1 MVKGVIFDLDGTIT
15 RPVLD
20 FDEIRSAMGLKAGK
34 PVLEQLRELP
44 LKKRA
49 QKEAVLH
56 GFEKEAAARSELNPG
71 VEAMFAALKERGKM
85 LALCT
90 RNSTRAAEDVLHRHN
105 LTFPFVRTRDHGEVK
120 PSPEPILALART
132 MGLHTSE
139 LAMVGDYAFDTEA
152 ALGAGAF
159 AVFFTGGHPLRQKTR
174 YHFRLDR
181 IDDLIGVI
189 DRIDREG
196 LRPSDLPV
204 REEGSHG

>member
-1 MVKGVIFDLDGTIT
+1 
-15 RPVLD
+15 
-20 FDEIRSAMGLKAGK
+20 
-34 PVLEQLRELP
+34 
-44 LKKRA
+44 
-49 QKEAVLH
+49 
-56 GFEKEAAARSELNPG
+56 
-71 VEAMFAALKERGKM
+71 
-85 LALCT
+85 
-90 RNSTRAAEDVLHRHN
+90 
-105 LTFPFVRTRDHGEVK
+105 
-120 PSPEPILALART
+120 

-196 LRPSDLPV
+196 LRPKDLPV
-204 REEGSHG
+204 HEEGSHG